1 LKKAKEAKKLLEA
14 ALAKKNTCED
24 EALKEKIK
32 IMEEAAEQA
41 KKDAAA

>member
-1 LKKAKEAKKLLEA
+1 LKKAHEAKKLLEA

-32 IMEEAAEQA
+32 IN
-41 KKDAAA
+41 D